1 MFVCLRY
8 VDGECYGDFA
18 GAVFIGGRYA
28 STIPGP
34 EGCCYGGQHWN
45 STILS
50 HAFYL
55 AVEGGTN
62 SATGRSVDGVGP
74 ENRALIEEIFF
85 RGLTV
90 HMPAATTLPRAA
102 AVIRQAAADLHPP
115 GSAPYRAVDQA
126 LRAAGL

>member
-1 MFVCLRY
+1 MIFIRGQY
-8 VDGECYGDFA
+8 VA
-18 GAVFIGGRYA
+18 
-28 STIPGP
+28 TIPGP
-34 EGCCYGGQHWN
+34 DGCCYGGEHLN

-62 SATGRSVDGVGP
+62 LATGRRVEGVGAA
-74 ENRALIEEIFF
+74 NRAAIAEIFF

-90 HMPAATTLPRAA
+90 HMPAATTLPRTA

-115 GSAPYRAVDQA
+115 GSAPYRAVHQA
-126 LRAAGL
+126 LWAAGF